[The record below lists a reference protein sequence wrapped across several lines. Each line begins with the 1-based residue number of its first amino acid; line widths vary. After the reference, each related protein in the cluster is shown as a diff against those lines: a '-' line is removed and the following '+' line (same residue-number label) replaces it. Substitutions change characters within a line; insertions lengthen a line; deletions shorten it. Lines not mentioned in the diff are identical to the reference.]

1 MSAWKP
7 SNRKI
12 LPFVPQEK
20 YPAEINASVTGRDE
34 TDSAESAAAQ
44 HPGEL
49 RREIRREPFLAAIVQ
64 DRSLPAVFHCIVQ
77 RSADVVFWGQFTT
90 QQEAEQAAEL
100 QLDHLSQ
107 DEEAA

>member
-12 LPFVPQEK
+12 LPFVPREK
-20 YPAEINASVTGRDE
+20 YPAGINASVTDRDE
-34 TDSAESAAAQ
+34 IESAESAGAQ

-49 RREIRREPFLAAIVQ
+49 RREIRREPFVAAIVQ

-77 RSADVVFWGQFTT
+77 RSAEVVFWGQFTT

-100 QLDHLSQ
+100 QLDYFSGT
-107 DEEAA
+107 EEAA